1 MPEHIDRYSDPFI
14 LIPLIIMGVI
24 LFCVIYRI
32 VGDIELFRGGTRLP
46 IALCVT
52 LLALYGFDRAIVATI
67 TNHYVAMGTTILVGI
82 AVLIGSK
89 WTQRSDSES

>member
-1 MPEHIDRYSDPFI
+1 MPEHIDKYGDPFI

-24 LFCVIYRI
+24 LFCVIYRTL
-32 VGDIELFRGGTRLP
+32 GDVEIFQGGIRLL

-67 TNHYVAMGTTILVGI
+67 TNHYVAMGATILIGI
-82 AVLIGSK
+82 AALISRK
-89 WTQRSDSES
+89 WTQNK

>member
-1 MPEHIDRYSDPFI
+1 MPEHIDKYGDPFI

-32 VGDIELFRGGTRLP
+32 LGDVEMFRGGMRLP

-67 TNHYVAMGTTILVGI
+67 TNHYVAMGATILVGI
-82 AVLIGSK
+82 AALITTK
-89 WTQRSDSES
+89 WKQNK